1 VVGWGDLICA
11 GWLLQVAGERTPR
24 VGGGGSGG
32 GGGCSAQNASFS
44 QWGYRD
50 SGDVF
55 RHKLD
60 ALERRAD
67 ALMRERRCDRSQP
80 VLPARFGARA
90 M

>member
-1 VVGWGDLICA
+1 MVDWGDLICA

-24 VGGGGSGG
+24 GG
-32 GGGCSAQNASFS
+32 GGGGGGGGGSAQNASFS

-67 ALMRERRCDRSQP
+67 ALMSERRCDRSQH
-80 VLPARFGARA
+80 VLLARFGARA
-90 M
+90 V